1 MKNYEYFNKQFGDN
15 EPAEI
20 QALKIMT
27 VDLCNDNNIV
37 IDNETMNGYVTLFK
51 LKLEWLKIEKDE

>member
-20 QALKIMT
+20 QALKIMM
-27 VDLCNDNNIV
+27 VDLCNDNDV
-37 IDNETMNGYVTLFK
+37 AIDDETVNGYVALFK
-51 LKLEWLKIEKDE
+51 LKLEWLKEEKQ